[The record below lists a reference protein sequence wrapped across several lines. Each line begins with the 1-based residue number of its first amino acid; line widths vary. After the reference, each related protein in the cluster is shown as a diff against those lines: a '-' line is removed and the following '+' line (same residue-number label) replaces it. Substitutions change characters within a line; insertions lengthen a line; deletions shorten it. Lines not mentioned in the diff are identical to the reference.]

1 MNAGFNTGAA
11 AGLRALGV
19 ARRSLRAQL
28 WASAFYLVGG
38 VGGGA
43 VGGALGSAWGAAGA
57 TFASIFVWWWTLR
70 VGIRERGHQLEA
82 EPATT
87 VGRQDIPEMRST

>member
-28 WASAFYLVGG
+28 YASAAYLVGG

-43 VGGALGSAWGAAGA
+43 LGGALGSAWGAASA
-57 TFASIFVWWWTLR
+57 TLCAAFVWWWTFR
-70 VGIRERGHQLEA
+70 VGIRERKQELEPEPA
-82 EPATT
+82 EP
-87 VGRQDIPEMRST
+87 VDRQEMPEMRST